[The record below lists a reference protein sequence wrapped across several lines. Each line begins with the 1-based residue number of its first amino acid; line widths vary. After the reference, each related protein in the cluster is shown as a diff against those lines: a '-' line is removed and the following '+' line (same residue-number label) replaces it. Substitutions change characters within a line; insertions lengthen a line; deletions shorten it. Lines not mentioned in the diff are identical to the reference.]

1 MLKTLKDE
9 KGVIAIA
16 TTPFDEKNQID
27 FNSVDTLADY
37 YLESGVSGVTILG
50 VMGESHKLNI
60 DEQKSLIEHYIKRLQ
75 DKVPVIVG
83 VSNPGLDNLELLSK
97 FSMQKGA
104 SGIMVSVMNGLKHDD
119 QIDSYFN
126 QVVERT
132 RDIPICLQDYPPTTN
147 VYFSESLINKILK
160 DHP

>member
-50 VMGESHKLNI
+50 VMGEAHKLNI
-60 DEQKSLIEHYIKRLQ
+60 DEQKSLIKQ
-75 DKVPVIVG
+75 IV
-83 VSNPGLDNLELLSK
+83 
-97 FSMQKGA
+97 
-104 SGIMVSVMNGLKHDD
+104 
-119 QIDSYFN
+119 
-126 QVVERT
+126 
-132 RDIPICLQDYPPTTN
+132 C
-147 VYFSESLINKILK
+147 
-160 DHP
+160 

>member
-50 VMGESHKLNI
+50 VMGEAHKLNI

-104 SGIMVSVMNGLKHDD
+104 SGIMVSGMNG
-119 QIDSYFN
+119 
-126 QVVERT
+126 
-132 RDIPICLQDYPPTTN
+132 
-147 VYFSESLINKILK
+147 
-160 DHP
+160 

>member
-50 VMGESHKLNI
+50 VIGEAHKQI
-60 DEQKSLIEHYIKRLQ
+60 GR
-75 DKVPVIVG
+75 
-83 VSNPGLDNLELLSK
+83 
-97 FSMQKGA
+97 A
-104 SGIMVSVMNGLKHDD
+104 SCR
-119 QIDSYFN
+119 
-126 QVVERT
+126 ER
-132 RDIPICLQDYPPTTN
+132 
-147 VYFSESLINKILK
+147 V
-160 DHP
+160 